1 MATLSHDPSW
11 PRAGNW
17 PEPAENTHYDAVL
30 VGVPTHETSLSPTN
44 AHTTPDAIRQALPR
58 YSLSFVQDGSAE
70 SWSHRDLTALAV
82 ADAGNIDNPDKDA
95 PGAVDKLKAV
105 AAHAGVLIALGGDNS
120 VTSLVGQA
128 LLGNHMTSAG
138 LITLDAHFD
147 LRDGHSNGS
156 PVRELLDAGLPG
168 KHIAQVGIADFANSD
183 TYATR
188 AKDAG
193 ITVIPRDALYGDGLD
208 QAAQKALEV
217 AGAGGGPIHVDIDVD
232 VCDRSVAP
240 ATPASV
246 PGGLTAWEL
255 RRLVRR
261 FAEDPRVVSFDITE
275 IDATTDTD
283 DERTIRLAALL
294 VLEILAGISSR
305 DS

>member
-1 MATLSHDPSW
+1 M
-11 PRAGNW
+11 
-17 PEPAENTHYDAVL
+17 L
-30 VGVPTHETSLSPTN
+30 VGVPTHDTSLSPTN

-58 YSLSFVQDGSAE
+58 YSLSFIQDGSGD

-95 PGAVDKLKAV
+95 AGAVETLKAV

-128 LLGNHMTSAG
+128 LLSNNISTAG

-193 ITVIPRDALYGDGLD
+193 ITVIPRDALHGDGLD
-208 QAAQKALEV
+208 QAANKALGI
-217 AGAGGGPIHVDIDVD
+217 AGSGGGPIHLDIDVD

-240 ATPASV
+240 ATPASIS
-246 PGGLTAWEL
+246 GGLAAWEL

-275 IDATTDTD
+275 IDATKDTD

-294 VLEILAGISSR
+294 VLEILAGIARRSH
-305 DS
+305 